1 MIIGLFKIQVYVYK
15 SIQFITM
22 LKLFINNL
30 FTVLNYD
37 FNYYFRLQD
46 LN

>member
-1 MIIGLFKIQVYVYK
+1 MIIDFFKTQVYK

-22 LKLFINNL
+22 LKRFINNL

-37 FNYYFRLQD
+37 F
-46 LN
+46 